1 MKIFRAVCMLLLM
14 LLSLQAMAQEAV
26 WGLSSNPS
34 LAARP
39 HAAKGLLKNLL
50 QSAPDTLSLPFFDDF
65 SSTTV
70 TPDPHLWTDQFAF
83 INNGFAVNPVTI
95 GVATLDAFDA
105 NGALYSNASTSS
117 FPADLLTSQCINL
130 AYTPDS
136 NIYLS
141 FFYQAQGTSHT
152 TSNTVDSEDS
162 LFVQFY
168 APNQQQWRTVW
179 ITPGDSLRPSR
190 QAFIH
195 VSDTAFLQ
203 KGFRFRFGNYASIN
217 IYSADPTLAVANGLW
232 NIDYVYLNKGR
243 SAQDTAINDVAI
255 TQPLPSMLSGYESI
269 PWTHFPAA
277 ANELM
282 RSGKTSITYKNYSG
296 MVQGLERSF
305 NIRSLYSSYTYLVP
319 TNSVN
324 IMPYSSQVYE
334 PYTEKFLYQTSDSAR
349 FRELFY
355 LTTDTVL
362 SRKVYR
368 WNDTVSRTQDFYNYY
383 AYDDGSAESGY
394 GIIGDAKTA
403 YVAMKFYSYI
413 PDTLQAIQIYFNSVY
428 NNLNHTGFD
437 IAVWDNGDNQPGN
450 LLYSKGSASLQPTFE
465 KRNQFTTFVLD
476 QPVLVTD
483 TFYIGWVQYSNGF
496 LNAGLDMN
504 QVNNDKLYYNVTGSW
519 KQSSVKGTVM
529 MRPLLGKRV
538 YTGISSPHETTSIQ
552 VYPNPTSDELFIV
565 SGMNDG
571 RRISYMLYDNAGKL
585 ILSGYTTGESI
596 NVSSLSPGM
605 YLLRLQDTGGI
616 AGFKKVLIVR

>member
-1 MKIFRAVCMLLLM
+1 MFLLM
-14 LLSLQAMAQEAV
+14 LLSLPAMAQEAV

-34 LAARP
+34 QAD
-39 HAAKGLLKNLL
+39 HAHTEKGLLKSLY
-50 QSAPDTLSLPFFDDF
+50 QSAPDTLNLPFFDDF
-65 SSTTV
+65 SSTQV
-70 TPDPHLWTDQFAF
+70 TPDPHLWADQYVY

-95 GVATLDAFDA
+95 GVATLDALDA
-105 NGALYSNASTSS
+105 SGVLYSNATTSS
-117 FPADLLTSQCINL
+117 FPADLLTSQYINL
-130 AYTPDS
+130 AYPTDS
-136 NIYLS
+136 NIFLS

-152 TSNTVDSEDS
+152 TSNTIDPEDS
-162 LFVQFY
+162 LYVQFY
-168 APNQQQWRTVW
+168 APSQQKWETVW
-179 ITPGDSLRPSR
+179 ITPGDSLRPFR
-190 QAFIH
+190 QAFIP
-195 VSDTAFLQ
+195 VKDTAFLQ
-203 KGFRFRFGNYASIN
+203 KGFRFRFGNYASIS
-217 IYSADPTLAVANGLW
+217 IYSSDPTLAVTNGLW

-243 SAQDTAINDVAI
+243 SAQDTAIDDVAI
-255 TQPLPSMLSGYESI
+255 TQPLPSLLSGYESI

-282 RSGKTSITYKNYSG
+282 RSGKTSIAYKNYSG
-296 MVQGLERSF
+296 LVQGLERSF
-305 NIRSLYSSYTYLVP
+305 NIRSLYTSYTYAVP

-334 PYTEKFLYQTSDSAR
+334 PYTEKFLYESADSAR
-349 FRELFY
+349 FREIFY

-362 SRKVYR
+362 SRKAYR

-413 PDTLQAIQIYFNSVY
+413 PDTLQAVQIYFNSVY
-428 NNLNHTGFD
+428 NDLNYIGFD
-437 IAVWDNGDNQPGN
+437 IAVWDNGDNEPGN
-450 LLYSKGSASLQPTFE
+450 LLYSKGSASLHPTFE
-465 KRNQFTTFVLD
+465 KRNHFATYMLD
-476 QPVLVTD
+476 QPLVVTD

-504 QVNNDKLYYNVTGSW
+504 HVNNDKLFYNVTGTW

-538 YTGISSPHETTSIQ
+538 YTGISSPPEADNIQ
-552 VYPNPTSDELFIV
+552 VYPNPANDELFIV
-565 SGMNDG
+565 SGLNDG
-571 RRISYMLYDNAGKL
+571 RRISYMLYDYTGKL
-585 ILSGYTTGESI
+585 ILSGNTTSEPV
-596 NVSSLSPGM
+596 NVSSLAPGM
-605 YLLRLQDTGGI
+605 YILRLQDTSGN